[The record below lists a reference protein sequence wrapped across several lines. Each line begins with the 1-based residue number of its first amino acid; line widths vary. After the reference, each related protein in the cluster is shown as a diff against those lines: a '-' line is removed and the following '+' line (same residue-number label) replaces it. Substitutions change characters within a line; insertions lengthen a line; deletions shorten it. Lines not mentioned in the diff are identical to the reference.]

1 MTLQQ
6 ELKGRRS
13 RAMPISKH
21 EALDQIKLTTLA
33 DLCTDELR
41 RYRCNE
47 PANDR
52 YFVELLRRAIVGHTD
67 HARLLLQQC
76 LSETIRTWIRSHPN
90 GDLTLLHVSEENFI
104 AQTFSR
110 FWYAVHDQH
119 VEFTTLPVA
128 LRYLRA
134 TLNGILIDTQRS
146 QWRLQLRGVS
156 LPGPGCSE
164 DLAAEEPI
172 DAQNIWKIIESL
184 LFDARERRIAYLLY
198 FCGLKPREIVIRCPK
213 EFDDVK
219 EIYHLRYTIVEQ
231 LQRNRDRL
239 PQVLG

>member
-1 MTLQQ
+1 
-6 ELKGRRS
+6 
-13 RAMPISKH
+13 MPISKH

-52 YFVELLRRAIVGHTD
+52 YFVELLRRAIVEHSD
-67 HARLLLQQC
+67 HARSLLQQC

-90 GDLTLLHVSEENFI
+90 GDLTLLHSSEENFI

-119 VEFTTLPVA
+119 VEFNTLSVA

-134 TLNGILIDTQRS
+134 TLNGILIDTQR
-146 QWRLQLRGVS
+146 LQLRGVS
-156 LPGPGCSE
+156 LPKPGCSGE
-164 DLAAEEPI
+164 LAAEEPI

-219 EIYHLRYTIVEQ
+219 EIYHLRHTIVEQ
-231 LQRNRDRL
+231 LQRNRGRL
-239 PQVLG
+239 RHVLG

>member
-1 MTLQQ
+1 
-6 ELKGRRS
+6 
-13 RAMPISKH
+13 MPISKY

-52 YFVELLRRAIVGHTD
+52 YFVELLRRAIVEHTD
-67 HARLLLQQC
+67 HARSLLQQC
-76 LSETIRTWIRSHPN
+76 LSESIRTWIQSHPN
-90 GDLTLLHVSEENFI
+90 RDVTLLHDSEENFI

-110 FWYAVHDQH
+110 FWYAVHNQH
-119 VEFTTLPVA
+119 VEFTTLSLA

-156 LPGPGCSE
+156 LPEPGCSKE
-164 DLAAEEPI
+164 LAAEKPI
-172 DAQNIWKIIESL
+172 DAQKIWKIIESL

-219 EIYHLRYTIVEQ
+219 EIY
-231 LQRNRDRL
+231 RNRERL
-239 PQVLG
+239 PQVLQ

>member
-6 ELKGRRS
+6 ELKGKGS

-52 YFVELLRRAIVGHTD
+52 YFVELLRRAIVEHTD
-67 HARLLLQQC
+67 HARSLLQQC
-76 LSETIRTWIRSHPN
+76 LSETIQTWIRSHPSR
-90 GDLTLLHVSEENFI
+90 DVTLLHDSEENFI

-119 VEFTTLPVA
+119 VEFTTLSLA

-146 QWRLQLRGVS
+146 QLRLQLREVS
-156 LPGPGCSE
+156 LPQSGCSGE
-164 DLAAEEPI
+164 LAAEEPI

-184 LFDARERRIAYLLY
+184 LFDARERRVAYLLY

-219 EIYHLRYTIVEQ
+219 EIYHLRHTIVEQ

>member
-1 MTLQQ
+1 
-6 ELKGRRS
+6 
-13 RAMPISKH
+13 MPISKH

-52 YFVELLRRAIVGHTD
+52 YFVELLRRAIVEHSD
-67 HARLLLQQC
+67 HARSLLQQC

-119 VEFTTLPVA
+119 VEFTTLSLA

-134 TLNGILIDTQRS
+134 TLNGILIDTQR
-146 QWRLQLRGVS
+146 LQLRGVS
-156 LPGPGCSE
+156 LPKPGCSGE
-164 DLAAEEPI
+164 LAAEEPI

-219 EIYHLRYTIVEQ
+219 EIYHLRHTIVEQ
-231 LQRNRDRL
+231 LQRNRGRL
-239 PQVLG
+239 RHVLG

>member
-6 ELKGRRS
+6 ELKGRGS

-47 PANDR
+47 PADNR
-52 YFVELLRRAIVGHTD
+52 YFIELLRRAIVEHTD
-67 HARLLLQQC
+67 HARSLLQQC

-90 GDLTLLHVSEENFI
+90 GDLTLLHSSEENFI

-119 VEFTTLPVA
+119 VEFTTLSLA

-146 QWRLQLRGVS
+146 HWRLQLREDS
-156 LPGPGCSE
+156 LPEPGCSE
-164 DLAAEEPI
+164 ELAAEEPI

-184 LFDARERRIAYLLY
+184 LFDARERRVAYLLY

-219 EIYHLRYTIVEQ
+219 EIYHLRHTIVEQ

-239 PQVLG
+239 RQVLG

>member
-1 MTLQQ
+1 
-6 ELKGRRS
+6 
-13 RAMPISKH
+13 MPISKH

-47 PANDR
+47 PADNR
-52 YFVELLRRAIVGHTD
+52 YFIELLRRAIVEHTD

-90 GDLTLLHVSEENFI
+90 GDLTLLHDSEENFV

-119 VEFTTLPVA
+119 VEFNTLSVA

-134 TLNGILIDTQRS
+134 TLNGILIDTQR
-146 QWRLQLRGVS
+146 LQLRGVS
-156 LPGPGCSE
+156 LPKPGCSGE
-164 DLAAEEPI
+164 LAAEEPI

-198 FCGLKPREIVIRCPK
+198 YCDLKPREIVIRCPK

-219 EIYHLRYTIVEQ
+219 EIYHLRHTIVEQ

-239 PQVLG
+239 RQVLG

>member
-6 ELKGRRS
+6 ELKGRGS

-52 YFVELLRRAIVGHTD
+52 YFIELLRRAIVEHTD
-67 HARLLLQQC
+67 HARSLLQQC

-90 GDLTLLHVSEENFI
+90 GDLILLHVSEENFI

-110 FWYAVHDQH
+110 FWYAVHDQR
-119 VEFTTLPVA
+119 VEFTTLSLA

-146 QWRLQLRGVS
+146 QLREVS
-156 LPGPGCSE
+156 LPGPDCS
-164 DLAAEEPI
+164 
-172 DAQNIWKIIESL
+172 
-184 LFDARERRIAYLLY
+184 
-198 FCGLKPREIVIRCPK
+198 G
-213 EFDDVK
+213 
-219 EIYHLRYTIVEQ
+219 
-231 LQRNRDRL
+231 
-239 PQVLG
+239 

>member
-1 MTLQQ
+1 
-6 ELKGRRS
+6 
-13 RAMPISKH
+13 MPISKH

-52 YFVELLRRAIVGHTD
+52 YFVELLRRAIVEHSD
-67 HARLLLQQC
+67 HARSLLQQC

-119 VEFTTLPVA
+119 VEFTTLSLA

-134 TLNGILIDTQRS
+134 TLNGILIDTQR
-146 QWRLQLRGVS
+146 LQLRGVS
-156 LPGPGCSE
+156 LPKPGCSGE
-164 DLAAEEPI
+164 LAAEEPI

-198 FCGLKPREIVIRCPK
+198 YCDLKPREIVIRCPK

-219 EIYHLRYTIVEQ
+219 EIYHLRHTIVEQ

-239 PQVLG
+239 RQVLG

>member
-6 ELKGRRS
+6 ELKGRGS

-52 YFVELLRRAIVGHTD
+52 YFVELLRRAIVEHSD
-67 HARLLLQQC
+67 HARSLLQQC

-90 GDLTLLHVSEENFI
+90 GDLTLLHSSEENFI

-119 VEFTTLPVA
+119 VEFNTLSVA

-134 TLNGILIDTQRS
+134 TLNGILIDTQR
-146 QWRLQLRGVS
+146 LQLRGVS
-156 LPGPGCSE
+156 LPKPGCSGE
-164 DLAAEEPI
+164 LAAEEPI

-198 FCGLKPREIVIRCPK
+198 YCDLKPREIVIRCPK

-219 EIYHLRYTIVEQ
+219 EIYHLRHTIVEQ

-239 PQVLG
+239 RQVLG

>member
-6 ELKGRRS
+6 ELKGRGS

-47 PANDR
+47 PADNR
-52 YFVELLRRAIVGHTD
+52 YFIELLRRAIVEHTD

-90 GDLTLLHVSEENFI
+90 GDLTLLHSSEENFI

-119 VEFTTLPVA
+119 VEFNTLSVA

-134 TLNGILIDTQRS
+134 TLNGILIDTQR
-146 QWRLQLRGVS
+146 LQLREVS
-156 LPGPGCSE
+156 LPKPGCSGE
-164 DLAAEEPI
+164 LAAEEPI
-172 DAQNIWKIIESL
+172 DARNIWKIIESL

-219 EIYHLRYTIVEQ
+219 EIYHLRHTIVEQ

-239 PQVLG
+239 RQVLG

>member
-1 MTLQQ
+1 
-6 ELKGRRS
+6 
-13 RAMPISKH
+13 MPISKH

-47 PANDR
+47 PADNR
-52 YFVELLRRAIVGHTD
+52 YFIELLRRAIVEHTD

-90 GDLTLLHVSEENFI
+90 GDLTLLHSSEENFI

-119 VEFTTLPVA
+119 VEFNTLSVA

-134 TLNGILIDTQRS
+134 TLNGILIDTQR
-146 QWRLQLRGVS
+146 LQLRGVS
-156 LPGPGCSE
+156 LPKPGCSGE
-164 DLAAEEPI
+164 LAAEEPI

-198 FCGLKPREIVIRCPK
+198 YCDLKPREIVIRCPK

-219 EIYHLRYTIVEQ
+219 EIYHLRHTIVEQ

-239 PQVLG
+239 RQVLG

>member
-1 MTLQQ
+1 
-6 ELKGRRS
+6 
-13 RAMPISKH
+13 MPFSKH

-52 YFVELLRRAIVGHTD
+52 YFVELLRRAIVEHTD
-67 HARLLLQQC
+67 HAWSLFQQC

-90 GDLTLLHVSEENFI
+90 GNVILLHDSEENFI

-119 VEFTTLPVA
+119 VEFTTLSVA
-128 LRYLRA
+128 LCYLRA

-146 QWRLQLRGVS
+146 QWRLQLREVS
-156 LPGPGCSE
+156 LPEPGCSE
-164 DLAAEEPI
+164 ELAAEEPI

-184 LFDARERRIAYLLY
+184 LLDSRERRIAYLLY
-198 FCGLKPREIVIRCPK
+198 FCGLKPREIVIRCPT

-219 EIYHLRYTIVEQ
+219 EIYHLRHTVVEQ
-231 LQRNRDRL
+231 LQQNRHRL
-239 PQVLG
+239 SQVLQQY

>member
-1 MTLQQ
+1 
-6 ELKGRRS
+6 
-13 RAMPISKH
+13 MPISKH

-52 YFVELLRRAIVGHTD
+52 YFVELLRRAIVEHSD
-67 HARLLLQQC
+67 HARSLLQQC

-119 VEFTTLPVA
+119 GEFTTLSLA

-134 TLNGILIDTQRS
+134 TLNGILIDTQR
-146 QWRLQLRGVS
+146 LQLRGVS
-156 LPGPGCSE
+156 LPKPGCSGE
-164 DLAAEEPI
+164 LAAEEPI

-219 EIYHLRYTIVEQ
+219 EIYHLRHTIVEQ
-231 LQRNRDRL
+231 LQRNRGRL
-239 PQVLG
+239 RHVLG

>member
-1 MTLQQ
+1 
-6 ELKGRRS
+6 
-13 RAMPISKH
+13 MPISKH

-47 PANDR
+47 PADNR
-52 YFVELLRRAIVGHTD
+52 YFIELLRRAIVEHTD

-90 GDLTLLHVSEENFI
+90 GDLTLLHDSEENFI

-119 VEFTTLPVA
+119 VEFTTLSLA

-134 TLNGILIDTQRS
+134 TLNGILIDTQR
-146 QWRLQLRGVS
+146 LQLRGVS
-156 LPGPGCSE
+156 LPKPGCSGE
-164 DLAAEEPI
+164 LAAEEPI

-198 FCGLKPREIVIRCPK
+198 YCDLKPREIVIRCPK

-219 EIYHLRYTIVEQ
+219 EIYHLRHTIVEQ

-239 PQVLG
+239 RQVLG

>member
-6 ELKGRRS
+6 ELKGGRS

-41 RYRCNE
+41 RYRYNE

-52 YFVELLRRAIVGHTD
+52 YFVELLRRAIVEHTD
-67 HARLLLQQC
+67 YARSLLQQC

-90 GDLTLLHVSEENFI
+90 GDLTLLHDSEENFV

-119 VEFTTLPVA
+119 VEFTTLSVV

-134 TLNGILIDTQRS
+134 TVNGILIDTQR
-146 QWRLQLRGVS
+146 LQLREVS
-156 LPGPGCSE
+156 LPKPGCSGE
-164 DLAAEEPI
+164 LAAEEPI
-172 DAQNIWKIIESL
+172 DAQKIWKIIESL

-198 FCGLKPREIVIRCPK
+198 YCDLKPREIVIRCPK

-219 EIYHLRYTIVEQ
+219 EIYHLRHTIVEQ

-239 PQVLG
+239 RQVLG

>member
-1 MTLQQ
+1 
-6 ELKGRRS
+6 
-13 RAMPISKH
+13 MPISKH

-47 PANDR
+47 PADNR
-52 YFVELLRRAIVGHTD
+52 YFIELLRRAIVEHTD

-90 GDLTLLHVSEENFI
+90 GDLTLLHDSEENFI

-119 VEFTTLPVA
+119 VEFTTLSVA
-128 LRYLRA
+128 LRYLGA
-134 TLNGILIDTQRS
+134 TVNGILIDTQR
-146 QWRLQLRGVS
+146 LQLREVS
-156 LPGPGCSE
+156 LPKPGCSGE
-164 DLAAEEPI
+164 LAAEEPI
-172 DAQNIWKIIESL
+172 DAQKIWKIIESL

-213 EFDDVK
+213 EFGDVK
-219 EIYHLRYTIVEQ
+219 EIYHMRHTIVEQ
-231 LQRNRDRL
+231 VQRNRDRL

>member
-1 MTLQQ
+1 
-6 ELKGRRS
+6 
-13 RAMPISKH
+13 MPISKH

-52 YFVELLRRAIVGHTD
+52 YFVELLRRAIVEHSD
-67 HARLLLQQC
+67 HARSLLQQC

-119 VEFTTLPVA
+119 VEFTTLSLA

-134 TLNGILIDTQRS
+134 TLNGILIDTQR
-146 QWRLQLRGVS
+146 LQLRGVS
-156 LPGPGCSE
+156 LPKPGCSGE
-164 DLAAEEPI
+164 LAAEEPI

-219 EIYHLRYTIVEQ
+219 EIYHLRHTIVEQ

-239 PQVLG
+239 RQVLG

>member
-1 MTLQQ
+1 
-6 ELKGRRS
+6 
-13 RAMPISKH
+13 MPISKH

-47 PANDR
+47 PADDR
-52 YFVELLRRAIVGHTD
+52 YFVELLRRAIVEHSD
-67 HARLLLQQC
+67 HARSLLQQC

-119 VEFTTLPVA
+119 VEFTTLSLA

-134 TLNGILIDTQRS
+134 TLNGILIDTQR
-146 QWRLQLRGVS
+146 LQLRGVS
-156 LPGPGCSE
+156 LPKPGCSGE
-164 DLAAEEPI
+164 LAAEEPI
-172 DAQNIWKIIESL
+172 DAQWKIIESL

-219 EIYHLRYTIVEQ
+219 EIYHLRHTIVEQ
-231 LQRNRDRL
+231 LQRNRGRL
-239 PQVLG
+239 RHVLG

>member
-6 ELKGRRS
+6 ELKGRGS

-47 PANDR
+47 PADNR
-52 YFVELLRRAIVGHTD
+52 YFIELLRRAIVEHTD

-90 GDLTLLHVSEENFI
+90 GDLTLLHSSEENFI

-119 VEFTTLPVA
+119 VEFNTLSVA

-134 TLNGILIDTQRS
+134 TLNGILIDTQR
-146 QWRLQLRGVS
+146 LQLRGVS
-156 LPGPGCSE
+156 LPKPGCSGE
-164 DLAAEEPI
+164 LAAEEPI

-198 FCGLKPREIVIRCPK
+198 YCDLKPREIVIRCPK

-219 EIYHLRYTIVEQ
+219 EIYHLRHTIVEQ

-239 PQVLG
+239 RQVLG

>member
-6 ELKGRRS
+6 ELKGKGS

-52 YFVELLRRAIVGHTD
+52 YFVELLRRAIVEHTD

-90 GDLTLLHVSEENFI
+90 GDLTLLHSSEENFI

-119 VEFTTLPVA
+119 VEFNTLSVA

-134 TLNGILIDTQRS
+134 TLNGILIDTQR
-146 QWRLQLRGVS
+146 LQLRGVS
-156 LPGPGCSE
+156 LPKPGCSGE
-164 DLAAEEPI
+164 LAAEEPI

-198 FCGLKPREIVIRCPK
+198 YCDLKPREIVIRCPK

-219 EIYHLRYTIVEQ
+219 EIYHLRHTIVEQ

-239 PQVLG
+239 RQVLG

>member
-47 PANDR
+47 PADNR
-52 YFVELLRRAIVGHTD
+52 YFIELLRRAIVEHTD

-90 GDLTLLHVSEENFI
+90 GDLTLLHSSEENFI

-119 VEFTTLPVA
+119 VEFNTLSVA

-134 TLNGILIDTQRS
+134 TLNGILIDTQR
-146 QWRLQLRGVS
+146 LQLRGVS
-156 LPGPGCSE
+156 LPKPGCSGE
-164 DLAAEEPI
+164 LAAEEPI

-198 FCGLKPREIVIRCPK
+198 YCDLKPREIVIRCPK

-219 EIYHLRYTIVEQ
+219 EIYHLRHTIVEQ

-239 PQVLG
+239 RQVLG